1 MKKLLAEEKG
11 AVEILEGAHAF
22 PITMLVLLLLLVM
35 IFFLWESVYGEARI
49 RQEMIH
55 DDTEQKISEWRDIFL
70 EKKITVTESSSL
82 FFSTRELRWESK
94 VKPMYP
100 MRFWKIQGDPENRIR
115 RARQTDPAAN
125 LWKALTIQGIDIR
138 SERKEES

>member
-1 MKKLLAEEKG
+1 MKRLLAEEKG

-55 DDTEQKISEWRDIFL
+55 DDTEQKTSEWKDIFL
-70 EKKITVTESSSL
+70 EKKITVSESSSL
-82 FFSTRELRWESK
+82 FFPAYELRWESQ
-94 VKPMYP
+94 VKLLYP
-100 MRFWKIQGDPENRIR
+100 MRFWKIQSDSENRIR
-115 RARQTDPAAN
+115 RARQTNPAEN
-125 LWKALTIQGIDIR
+125 LWKALTIHGIDIR

>member
-55 DDTEQKISEWRDIFL
+55 DDTEQKTSEWKGIFL
-70 EKKITVTESSSL
+70 EKKITCSESSSL
-82 FFSTRELRWESK
+82 FFPTRELRWESK
-94 VKPMYP
+94 VKPLYP

>member
-94 VKPMYP
+94 AKPMYP